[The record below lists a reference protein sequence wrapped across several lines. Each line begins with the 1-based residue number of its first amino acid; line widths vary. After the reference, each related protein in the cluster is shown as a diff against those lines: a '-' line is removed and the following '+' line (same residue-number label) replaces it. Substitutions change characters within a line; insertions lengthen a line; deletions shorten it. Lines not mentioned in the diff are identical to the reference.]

1 MASFQEP
8 ESNIERMPMLADNS
22 DDETDGSIKTFESK
36 SIKNS
41 PNFHYNVIEQ
51 KRGKPHHKILLFSH
65 LALKLMAIIMYLGS
79 GLFRLGYIT
88 TFITVVMF
96 LSMDF
101 WLTKNVSGRLLAGLR
116 WWNHVNDKGEMK
128 WYYESWSAEERS
140 ISRKSQGKEEPNR
153 IQFMLLIFTL

>member
-1 MASFQEP
+1 MA
-8 ESNIERMPMLADNS
+8 
-22 DDETDGSIKTFESK
+22 
-36 SIKNS
+36 
-41 PNFHYNVIEQ
+41 V
-51 KRGKPHHKILLFSH
+51 
-65 LALKLMAIIMYLGS
+65 IMYLGS

-153 IQFMLLIFTL
+153 TKLMLFIKFHVRNARMLSLDDNFIFSPSILVQSHHSAVFLGFIFYGLTFRVTS